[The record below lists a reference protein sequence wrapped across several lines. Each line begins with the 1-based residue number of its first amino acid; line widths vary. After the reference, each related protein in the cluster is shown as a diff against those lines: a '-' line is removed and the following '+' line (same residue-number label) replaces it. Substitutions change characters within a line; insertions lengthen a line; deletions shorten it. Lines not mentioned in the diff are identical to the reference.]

1 MLMKFIVRAM
11 NILFKMSLLL
21 GSKVPR
27 NIEYLLVFKEYSC
40 SFAYTSSNMYYAKNL
55 SVLETPNWDSVS
67 SLNVPYYAN
76 VMEH

>member
-21 GSKVPR
+21 GSKVPK

-40 SFAYTSSNMYYAKNL
+40 SFAFTSSNMHYAKNL

-67 SLNVPYYAN
+67 SLKVPYYAN